1 MTRRIVAL
9 IGILLLGLTVIRA
22 SSVWEAIPLRAPL
35 ARLPLTLGDWRW
47 RRDLPLDEGTL
58 NVLKADDYVS
68 RSYSNGRSTVDLFIG
83 YYASQRQGD
92 TMHSPMNCL
101 PAAGWQ
107 PMSIG
112 RVQVPVEGAAPVNA
126 NRSEIQR
133 GLDKQLVLYWY
144 QSHGRTVASDYASKA
159 YLVID
164 ALRMHRSDAAIVRV
178 IAPLGSREVAA
189 DRAAADFVRVLRP
202 MLDGYLPH

>member
-1 MTRRIVAL
+1 MTRRLVAL
-9 IGILLLGLTVIRA
+9 IGLLLLGLTVIRA
-22 SSVWEAIPLRAPL
+22 SSVREGIPLRAPL
-35 ARLPLTLGDWRW
+35 ARLPLTLDDWRW

-68 RSYSNGRSTVDLFIG
+68 RSYSNGRSTADLFIG

-112 RVQVPVEGAAPVNA
+112 RVQIPVERAAPVNA
-126 NRSEIQR
+126 NRSVIQR

-164 ALRMHRSDAAIVRV
+164 ALRLHRSDAALVRV
-178 IAPLGSREVAA
+178 ITPIGSQEMAA

-202 MLDGYLPH
+202 RLDGHLPH

>member
-1 MTRRIVAL
+1 MTRRLLAM
-9 IGILLLGLTVIRA
+9 IGILLLGLAVIRA
-22 SSVWEAIPLRAPL
+22 SSVREAIPPRAPL

-68 RSYSNGRSTVDLFIG
+68 RSYINGRITADLFIG
-83 YYASQRQGD
+83 YYATQRQGD

-112 RVQVPVEGAAPVNA
+112 RVQIPVEGAAPVNA
-126 NRSEIQR
+126 NRSVIQR

-164 ALRMHRSDAAIVRV
+164 ALRLHRSDGALVRV
-178 IAPLGSREVAA
+178 ITPLGSREVTA
-189 DRAAADFVRVLRP
+189 DRAAAEFVRVLRP
-202 MLDGYLPH
+202 MLDGYLPY

>member
-1 MTRRIVAL
+1 MTRRLVAL
-9 IGILLLGLTVIRA
+9 TSILLLGLTVIRA
-22 SSVWEAIPLRAPL
+22 SSVREALPPHTPL

-47 RRDLPLDEGTL
+47 RGDLPLDAGTL

-68 RSYSNGRSTVDLFIG
+68 RSYTNGRIVADLFIG
-83 YYASQRQGD
+83 YYATQRQGD

-112 RVQVPVEGAAPVNA
+112 QVRIPVEGAEPVNA
-126 NRSEIQR
+126 NRTVIQR

-144 QSHGRTVASDYASKA
+144 QSHGRTIASDYASKA
-159 YLVID
+159 YLVVD
-164 ALRMHRSDAAIVRV
+164 ALRLHRSDGAIVRV
-178 IAPLGSREVAA
+178 ITPLGSREAAA
-189 DRAAADFVRVLRP
+189 DRPAADFVRELRP
-202 MLDGYLPH
+202 MLDTYLPH

>member
-1 MTRRIVAL
+1 MTRRLVAL
-9 IGILLLGLTVIRA
+9 TGILLLGLTVIRA
-22 SSVWEAIPLRAPL
+22 SSVQDAIPLRAPL

-68 RSYSNGRSTVDLFIG
+68 RSYSNGRSTADLFIG

-112 RVQVPVEGAAPVNA
+112 RVQIPVEGAAPVNA
-126 NRSEIQR
+126 NRSVIQR

-144 QSHGRTVASDYASKA
+144 ESHGRTVASDYASKA

-164 ALRMHRSDAAIVRV
+164 ALRLHRSDAALVRV
-178 IAPLGSREVAA
+178 ITPIGSQEMAA

-202 MLDGYLPH
+202 RLDGHLPH